1 MQAIFGLELLARTRV
16 HPRRINRLAVGA
28 HDEQPLGRAVEFAKP
43 DGQTAHIHAVVL
55 VAERAGSRIRRYR
68 VAARD
73 ATSDVT
79 GALGE
84 MYGAAQSVKVAG
96 AERRMIDHFA

>member
-55 VAERAGSRIRRYR
+55 VAERAGSRIRRFLR
-68 VAARD
+68 
-73 ATSDVT
+73 
-79 GALGE
+79 
-84 MYGAAQSVKVAG
+84 
-96 AERRMIDHFA
+96 ERRYGLLKPELSTNPKCYYVGLDLEVR